1 MNIGFDAKRFFHNK
15 TGLGNYSRDLVRI
28 LAHYFPQNKY
38 VLYNPKPKKI
48 DRIALDGK
56 TIVEKLPNKGIYTL
70 FPFLWRGWN
79 VTDDFKEDKIAIF
92 HGLSGELPYGIS
104 GTGVKTVVTIH
115 DLIFIRFPELYTYF
129 DRKVHFQKMKYAATH
144 ADVVIAISEQTKRD
158 IIDFLGISGDK
169 IKVIYQGC
177 ASVFKE
183 TIEKEVLKKVAIKYH
198 LPSRFL
204 LNVGT
209 IESRKNILSVIKV
222 MKDVPVP
229 LVIIGKKTSYYKAL
243 TNYIAQHNL
252 TDKVIFLENVSLT
265 DLAAIYRLATV
276 FVYPSVFEGFGIP
289 IIEALYSKVPVITS
303 TGSCFSEAGGEDSIY
318 VTPNDGQQMKDAI
331 LSVLNDEVKRE
342 RMITKGLEYAQ
353 RFNDERIAEDYMGVY
368 KWLNAQK

>member
-1 MNIGFDAKRFFHNK
+1 MNIGFDAKRFFHNR

-48 DRIALDGK
+48 DRIPLDGK
-56 TIVEKLPNKGIYTL
+56 TIVEKLPNKGIYNL
-70 FPFLWRGWN
+70 FPFLWRGWK
-79 VTDDFKEDKIAIF
+79 VTEDFKKEEITIF

-104 GTGVKTVVTIH
+104 STGVKTVVTIH

-129 DRKVHFQKMKYAATH
+129 DRKVHFQKMKYAAIN

-169 IKVIYQGC
+169 VKVIYQGC

-183 TIEKEVLKKVAIKYH
+183 SIEMEVLKKVANEYH
-198 LPSRFL
+198 LPSSFI

-229 LVIIGKKTSYYKAL
+229 LVIIGKKTSYYTTL
-243 TNYIAQHNL
+243 STYIAQHNL
-252 TDKVIFLENVSLT
+252 SDKVIFLENVTLA

-276 FVYPSVFEGFGIP
+276 FVYPSLFEGFGIP
-289 IIEALYSKVPVITS
+289 IIEALYSKVSVITS

-318 VTPNDGQQMKDAI
+318 VTPNDEQQMKDAI
-331 LSVLNDEVKRE
+331 LSVLNDGVKRE
-342 RMITKGLEYAQ
+342 QMITKGLEYAQ
-353 RFNDERIAEDYMGVY
+353 RFNDEQIAEDYMGVY
-368 KWLNAQK
+368 KSLIAKT